1 VIDLLP
7 DRRAESAAHWMRQ
20 RPEITVVSRDR
31 GSEYASAASA
41 GAPQAV
47 QIADRF
53 HICKNLTEA
62 TQLLLARCQA
72 EIVAVSQTQEPRQVK
87 QAKPQIS
94 IQEWRPKEPAHVEK
108 VRLARRAGRHVRYQ
122 QIMELGEQGMKPKEI
137 AKLLDISQ
145 RTIQRWLASETFDSR
160 QKTTQEAKLL

>member
-1 VIDLLP
+1 
-7 DRRAESAAHWMRQ
+7 MRQ

-62 TQLLLARCQA
+62 TQLLLARSQA
-72 EIVAVSQTQEPRQVK
+72 EIAAMSQRQEPSQVEP
-87 QAKPQIS
+87 AKPQIS
-94 IQEWRPKEPAHVEK
+94 IQEWR
-108 VRLARRAGRHVRYQ
+108 
-122 QIMELGEQGMKPKEI
+122 
-137 AKLLDISQ
+137 
-145 RTIQRWLASETFDSR
+145 
-160 QKTTQEAKLL
+160 

>member
-1 VIDLLP
+1 MIDLLP

-94 IQEWRPKEPAHVEK
+94 IQELRPKEPAHVEK

-122 QIMELGEQGMKPKEI
+122 GEQGMKPKEI